1 VPSLGV
7 DKKDGGTTLTYDDF
21 LTFSVDIDVN
31 RGTDGGG
38 AGERFIKFL
47 VFPLL
52 EPSIVFLNT
61 DKHRSHRFMLE
72 LLKMRDVPVHQGEIS
87 WKPDAGDHG
96 LYAFHLQAWNAPD
109 VDQISLLYDLLT
121 KHMLFIE
128 SDLVYWPYDAGRLM
142 YQRDQVAYEAAG
154 IPVYGVR
161 EQPDQGEVTTLNE
174 GESYGLLR
182 VFDADERPSILDI
195 AIYRQLPNDVPLLQG
210 IITESPQTPLSHM
223 NLRAVQNGNPNAF
236 IGNASTHPNIA
247 SFIGNDR

>member
-1 VPSLGV
+1 
-7 DKKDGGTTLTYDDF
+7 
-21 LTFSVDIDVN
+21 
-31 RGTDGGG
+31 
-38 AGERFIKFL
+38 
-47 VFPLL
+47 
-52 EPSIVFLNT
+52 
-61 DKHRSHRFMLE
+61 
-72 LLKMRDVPVHQGEIS
+72 
-87 WKPDAGDHG
+87 
-96 LYAFHLQAWNAPD
+96 
-109 VDQISLLYDLLT
+109 
-121 KHMLFIE
+121 
-128 SDLVYWPYDAGRLM
+128 
-142 YQRDQVAYEAAG
+142 
-154 IPVYGVR
+154 VYGVR